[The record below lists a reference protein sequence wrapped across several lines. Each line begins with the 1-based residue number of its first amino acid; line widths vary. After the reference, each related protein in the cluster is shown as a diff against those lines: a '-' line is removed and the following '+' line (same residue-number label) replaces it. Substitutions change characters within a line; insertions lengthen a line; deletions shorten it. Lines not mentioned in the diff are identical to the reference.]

1 MCIHIKVQ
9 SEENAS
15 QKIGI
20 GSQHFYTDK
29 VINWFTN
36 KNYFLTSR
44 KKTFFLKKY
53 KTLSIEFD

>member
-44 KKTFFLKKY
+44 KKTFFKKIQNFIY
-53 KTLSIEFD
+53 